1 MLGLGFCSMGG
12 ANHPAVWSFIPH
24 QAEGELTYTLTFRDM
39 EKAALTLLTA
49 NVDKECEF
57 TRYLKHLPAQANV
70 QRYLEHESYQN
81 GRLPIDQAQ
90 CDHHAGWHNFSK
102 NEFGGPPNICS
113 AHLTG
118 KLYYIGIR
126 M

>member
-12 ANHPAVWSFIPH
+12 ANNPAVWSFIPH

-39 EKAALTLLTA
+39 EKAALALLTV

-57 TRYLKHLPAQANV
+57 TRYLKHLRAQANV
-70 QRYLEHESYQN
+70 QRYMEHESYQT

-90 CDHHAGWHNFSK
+90 CDHHVGWHNFAK
-102 NEFGGPPNICS
+102 NELGISPNICS